1 MGNDPNTKYQRFS
14 VLCSNKHQLHFREQS
29 LAFRKLP
36 QSSCYF
42 FFSLGKCWVEKI
54 GKRRAEP
61 DHISRLIRHRH
72 TFLFIHKRIVG
83 FSFFLHCA
91 NRNYSGFRD
100 IPTRVAQTFSKK
112 QLDAFYPPPP
122 LLISWLHCIR
132 RGKNLGRSL
141 IPLFCL
147 GQLSSRNGKTVH
159 REPTTV

>member
-1 MGNDPNTKYQRFS
+1 MIQIQNTNDFLFFAQINTSCTSENK
-14 VLCSNKHQLHFREQS
+14 VLHLENSHS
-29 LAFRKLP
+29 LPFI
-36 QSSCYF
+36 S

-132 RGKNLGRSL
+132 RGKIWVGRWFHCFVLASSA
-141 IPLFCL
+141 IEMGKRFTES
-147 GQLSSRNGKTVH
+147 QLQCK
-159 REPTTV
+159 